1 KNYYCSNRLLI
12 KLSGYRLEERT
23 KKRLIV
29 LLLFISC
36 LVSGYFLWEVS
47 DESARQLKSAAQAD
61 SLIEQQ
67 LQSFSIDRQQIEL
80 TTVEAGSSFQ
90 RKIYEVALPKAFS
103 KTQLHATLNRSFRPL
118 VVSTPAQ
125 VTFPERDINIHLYYK
140 GVIFRTI
147 RLETDADLQLRKN
160 RASIMVLFNEPP
172 DEELLN
178 MLTSF
183 GEPIS
188 IVLTSKHPMQANELL
203 KAYRGQY
210 NRLLFWIQNEDHEDL
225 FRLGSATVKRRL
237 NQFENLLPNAHFLLI
252 SPKNGS
258 SASSQ
263 KVIAQTSLTFI
274 DARQALQLHQG
285 LGKAS

>member
-23 KKRLIV
+23 KNRLIV

-118 VVSTPAQ
+118 GVSPPPKAPFPDQ
-125 VTFPERDINIHLYYK
+125 DVNNNYYQRGETFGTTSRKTNPDLRL
-140 GVIFRTI
+140 RT
-147 RLETDADLQLRKN
+147 N
-160 RASIMVLFNEPP
+160 RAAI
-172 DEELLN
+172 
-178 MLTSF
+178 T
-183 GEPIS
+183 
-188 IVLTSKHPMQANELL
+188 
-203 KAYRGQY
+203 Y
-210 NRLLFWIQNEDHEDL
+210 
-225 FRLGSATVKRRL
+225 
-237 NQFENLLPNAHFLLI
+237 
-252 SPKNGS
+252 
-258 SASSQ
+258 
-263 KVIAQTSLTFI
+263 
-274 DARQALQLHQG
+274 
-285 LGKAS
+285 